1 MAVLTPENS
10 GGERSGEPMP
20 VDVVRLEPLWEV
32 ETTLRPSLPAVVGD
46 PVQLQQVVLN
56 LILNAN
62 DASRDVERH
71 GGRLWAQPNASGI
84 GATFGFSLTAI
95 SRDLQRSSG

>member
-10 GGERSGEPMP
+10 GGEGSVEPIH
-20 VDVVRLEPLWEV
+20 VDLVRLKPLREDG
-32 ETTLRPSLPAVVGD
+32 EAAPGMGPA
-46 PVQLQQVVLN
+46 
-56 LILNAN
+56 I
-62 DASRDVERH
+62 SRSIIERH

-95 SRDLQRSSG
+95 SRGLQRSSG